1 MKIEKPVAM
10 GDGSQA
16 LSSGV
21 GTRNSELDLAGLGC
35 QLKMSLLPLG
45 AILLMIVFPVGLL
58 NSCNSRE
65 SSLLRRLERGREIG
79 R

>member
-1 MKIEKPVAM
+1 MKVEKPVAM

-21 GTRNSELDLAGLGC
+21 GTCNSELDLAGLGC

-58 NSCNSRE
+58 NSCTSPGATKTCVPRAWC
-65 SSLLRRLERGREIG
+65 L
-79 R
+79 

>member
-1 MKIEKPVAM
+1 MKMEKPVAM

-35 QLKMSLLPLG
+35 QLKMTLLPLG
-45 AILLMIVFPVGLL
+45 VILLMVAFPVGLL
-58 NSCNSRE
+58 SSCISPGVTKTSVPRAWC
-65 SSLLRRLERGREIG
+65 L
-79 R
+79 